1 MPSPHHRRPRSPGAA
16 GEHALLSHEDDAARA
31 EAVVRRVDQGPHG
44 RERVLPHAN
53 PPDIRLTGSGDL
65 VTRGVPHTA
74 LAAVPRVPEPL
85 APPELT
91 DAASLDA
98 RAVATPAETS
108 PAPAG
113 QGRLPL
119 LPTPAS
125 SPRGVA
131 RAVARVFPHRCAA
144 PEVTS

>member
-1 MPSPHHRRPRSPGAA
+1 MPSPHPRRPRSPGAT
-16 GEHALLSHEDDAARA
+16 GEHALLTQEDDAAWA

-44 RERVLPHAN
+44 GERVLRHADR
-53 PPDIRLTGSGDL
+53 PGIRLADGADL

-74 LAAVPRVPEPL
+74 PAAATRVPEPV

-91 DAASLDA
+91 DVAPLDA
-98 RAVATPAETS
+98 GAVATPAETR
-108 PAPAG
+108 PAPTG
-113 QGRLPL
+113 QGRQSPL
-119 LPTPAS
+119 HGPPA

-131 RAVARVFPHRCAA
+131 RVFPDRCAA